1 LRWTCKSTY
10 KIAEALQGQ
19 GQRISQRSVYALL
32 KEGGYS
38 LESNRKLEEGT
49 QHPDRDAQF
58 QPINRL
64 VKRFQR
70 RGQPVIS
77 VDAKKKET
85 IGNFAK
91 AGQEWERHGQP
102 RTVSTYDFPDKDKGK
117 ACPYGVVDLINT
129 EGWMNVGI
137 SRDTAEFAVES
148 IRRWWKRMGQPR
160 YPQAT
165 ELLITADG
173 GGSNGYRTRLWKREL
188 QQLANELGLS
198 IRICHF
204 PPGTSK
210 WNKIEHRMFSF
221 VTKNWRGRPLDSLAT
236 VVNLIAN
243 TTTEAGLHIEANID
257 GTVYEKGIAVS
268 DEEMGSLNIK
278 RDKFH
283 GEWNYKIMPQK

>member
-1 LRWTCKSTY
+1 
-10 KIAEALQGQ
+10 
-19 GQRISQRSVYALL
+19 
-32 KEGGYS
+32 
-38 LESNRKLEEGT
+38 
-49 QHPDRDAQF
+49 
-58 QPINRL
+58 
-64 VKRFQR
+64 
-70 RGQPVIS
+70 
-77 VDAKKKET
+77 
-85 IGNFAK
+85 
-91 AGQEWERHGQP
+91 
-102 RTVSTYDFPDKDKGK
+102 
-117 ACPYGVVDLINT
+117 
-129 EGWMNVGI
+129 M
-137 SRDTAEFAVES
+137 
-148 IRRWWKRMGQPR
+148 
-160 YPQAT
+160 
-165 ELLITADG
+165 
-173 GGSNGYRTRLWKREL
+173 WKREL

-243 TTTEAGLHIEANID
+243 TTTEAGLHIEADID